1 MIPLPRHVTPVEF
14 RAVLLKAV
22 EHIHVI
28 RPVELQEPLRTWFR
42 GHEERARLGQWPDLL
57 GRSVTTVWNAA
68 MAVLRTA
75 GAAGD

>member
-22 EHIHVI
+22 EHVDVI
-28 RPVELQEPLRTWFR
+28 RPAELQEPLRTWFR
-42 GHEERARLGQWPDLL
+42 GHEERARRGQWHSTI
-57 GRSVTTVWNAA
+57 GRPVTTVWNAA
-68 MAVLRTA
+68 MAVLRAA